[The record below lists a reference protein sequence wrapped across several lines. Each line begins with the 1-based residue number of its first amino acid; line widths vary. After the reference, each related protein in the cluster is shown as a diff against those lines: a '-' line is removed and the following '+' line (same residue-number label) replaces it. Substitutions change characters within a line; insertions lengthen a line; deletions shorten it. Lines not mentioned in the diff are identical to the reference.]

1 MRFWTAIVGYNP
13 RDRSLSQRIYLIY
26 VVIFFSLWGF
36 AVLAL
41 LANLGAGVLSLFK
54 GLSPA
59 MAATV
64 ITAVAL
70 LADAL
75 LRGYQSGRRSPFIFS
90 EEDAALICQTSVDRR
105 QVALAWL
112 GGDWLPAGIPFWA
125 GAVALAFASLQL
137 SVQGGIVW
145 VHLPIYLLM
154 GLRAASIVLPLH
166 LAFMAADYALGA
178 LRLRGDKEL
187 SSLRW
192 IPVGIATVMTILAL
206 INPRS
211 LQVLLWPVLF
221 SLESGFG
228 ATSWLA
234 GFCISVF
241 LVGVGILALYLTCA
255 ELNLSRAAQE
265 SHFQWVF
272 QQVSILGDSELIQ
285 QMKTRQRLGAG
296 HPASHIPARAGL
308 GALIWKDWVQSL
320 RRIDFISV
328 MSWLGLCGVS
338 LGMIVV
344 PDWGSRIW
352 AFVFWGLLIG
362 QRCTER
368 FRSDLQLWAVFR
380 LLPFPARETLLV
392 EIASP
397 VLGATVVTWLAF
409 AAGSLL
415 GFFPGLMLIV
425 LSPGIIFC
433 IALAAVFDILR
444 QSKTSDLLAGQAA
457 GLGAVGLIFGLLLA
471 GLPLAISVWVTSQM
485 SAGVVIWLVSV
496 MGLLFSLGIA
506 YGMWRMTTA
515 EYKNLK

>member
-1 MRFWTAIVGYNP
+1 MI
-13 RDRSLSQRIYLIY
+13 
-26 VVIFFSLWGF
+26 
-36 AVLAL
+36 
-41 LANLGAGVLSLFK
+41 
-54 GLSPA
+54 
-59 MAATV
+59 
-64 ITAVAL
+64 
-70 LADAL
+70 
-75 LRGYQSGRRSPFIFS
+75 
-90 EEDAALICQTSVDRR
+90 
-105 QVALAWL
+105 
-112 GGDWLPAGIPFWA
+112 
-125 GAVALAFASLQL
+125 
-137 SVQGGIVW
+137 
-145 VHLPIYLLM
+145 
-154 GLRAASIVLPLH
+154 
-166 LAFMAADYALGA
+166 
-178 LRLRGDKEL
+178 
-187 SSLRW
+187 
-192 IPVGIATVMTILAL
+192 ILAL

-234 GFCISVF
+234 GFGVSVF
-241 LVGVGILALYLTCA
+241 LVEVGILALYLTCA
-255 ELNLSRAAQE
+255 GLNLSRAAQE

-328 MSWLGLCGVS
+328 MSWLALCGVS